1 MLKIE
6 NPCFV
11 VFFKY
16 SVENSTLLYI
26 GYFVFFNFFLH
37 LNKFLL
43 DVESVKGLKLLSVGY
58 SSILRGYTLKSI
70 EEQTSAMDQIHV
82 TLSCK

>member
-16 SVENSTLLYI
+16 NVENSTLLYI
-26 GYFVFFNFFLH
+26 GYFVFFNIFFTFELIPI
-37 LNKFLL
+37 
-43 DVESVKGLKLLSVGY
+43 G
-58 SSILRGYTLKSI
+58 RGKR
-70 EEQTSAMDQIHV
+70 
-82 TLSCK
+82 

>member
-16 SVENSTLLYI
+16 NVENSTLLYI
-26 GYFVFFNFFLH
+26 GYFVFFIYFFTFELIPI
-37 LNKFLL
+37 
-43 DVESVKGLKLLSVGY
+43 GY
-58 SSILRGYTLKSI
+58 GKR
-70 EEQTSAMDQIHV
+70 
-82 TLSCK
+82 

>member
-16 SVENSTLLYI
+16 NVENSTLLYI
-26 GYFVFFNFFLH
+26 GYFVFFKFFFLH
-37 LNKFLL
+37 LN
-43 DVESVKGLKLLSVGY
+43 
-58 SSILRGYTLKSI
+58 
-70 EEQTSAMDQIHV
+70 
-82 TLSCK
+82 

>member
-16 SVENSTLLYI
+16 NVENSTLLYI
-26 GYFVFFNFFLH
+26 GYFVFFNFFFTFELIPIGCG
-37 LNKFLL
+37 K
-43 DVESVKGLKLLSVGY
+43 
-58 SSILRGYTLKSI
+58 R
-70 EEQTSAMDQIHV
+70 
-82 TLSCK
+82 